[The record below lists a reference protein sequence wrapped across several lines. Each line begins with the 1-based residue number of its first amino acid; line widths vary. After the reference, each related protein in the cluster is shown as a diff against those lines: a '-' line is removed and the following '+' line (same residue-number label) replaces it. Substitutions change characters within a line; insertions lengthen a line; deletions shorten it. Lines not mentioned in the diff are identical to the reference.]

1 MHSAKGGQ
9 MSEGMDEATLDVL
22 LRVAGLS
29 PPEECRAG
37 IMANL
42 ALLAGHAAHFRTIDD
57 PMEDPA
63 ELIAP

>member
-1 MHSAKGGQ
+1 
-9 MSEGMDEATLDVL
+9 MSEAIEATLDVL

-42 ALLAGHAAHFRTIDD
+42 ALLSLMLPIFAGLTTRWKTRRS
-57 PMEDPA
+57 
-63 ELIAP
+63 

>member
-1 MHSAKGGQ
+1 
-9 MSEGMDEATLDVL
+9 MSEAIDEATLDVL

-29 PPEECRAG
+29 PPQECRAG

-42 ALLAGHAAHFRTIDD
+42 ALLSTHAAHFRRLDN

-63 ELIAP
+63 ELITP